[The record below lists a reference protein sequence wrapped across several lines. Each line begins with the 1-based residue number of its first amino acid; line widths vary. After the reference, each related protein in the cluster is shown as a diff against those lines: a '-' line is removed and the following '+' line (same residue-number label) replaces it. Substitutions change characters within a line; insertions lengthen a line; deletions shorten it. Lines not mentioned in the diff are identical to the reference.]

1 MDGLLGLALSTISA
15 VLIAGIAWGDSKRQ
29 QNNTAARVVAIETEQ
44 AAMRDRAIRDNQR
57 IESVTDDVE
66 TLQEEMK
73 QVRENWVTRDHLEK
87 ALDKQLDR
95 IVNAVAERRGQSRS
109 QPQ

>member
-1 MDGLLGLALSTISA
+1 MDGFFSVALSIGGSL
-15 VLIAGIAWGDSKRQ
+15 VIAGIAWGDSRRQ
-29 QNNTAARVVAIETEQ
+29 QNNTAAKVVAIETEQ